1 MRASRAEP
9 GGRRDHP
16 GARRRGLHQHPPSPR
31 LEPVKPT
38 ENGGC
43 LIDFYVD
50 FEFRSK
56 MLQKII
62 GVLFNEAV
70 RRMVAAFETRA
81 RDLYGDGT
89 IPAGDPSTTSN
100 PA

>member
-1 MRASRAEP
+1 VSYTEGP
-9 GGRRDHP
+9 FSYLNNHWIF
-16 GARRRGLHQHPPSPR
+16 L
-31 LEPVKPT
+31 PT

-70 RRMVAAFETRA
+70 RRMVTAFETRA
-81 RDLYGDGT
+81 CQLYGDGT
-89 IPAGDPSTTSN
+89 VPVVGNPSTTSN